1 MNQKRRLKKKGILY
15 TLSLT
20 LLSLT
25 LLSLAAVFM
34 FQSRSVEL
42 RYIDLSFAQKVSDLD
57 QSMKSILSE
66 AFLKKT
72 NLNFSVDG
80 NSMNIKET
88 MPRDLAGMDTL
99 MQTIK
104 DQGERDFPIL
114 TLDLASFQDRH
125 GLILQPQNINYV
137 QQDSNDIIVDPND
150 NLLSYNINLSF
161 TKNIISC
168 EILDSDQGNLKVD
181 VAITSPENSC
191 GFSRDDVKFLII
203 NIDLGGE
210 KPFLSIID
218 KGGLHLWST
227 AAVNSSISI
236 GMLPGVQEKHLEIPL
251 TVIINDTMQGF
262 YKESGVKLLLLS
274 NN

>member
-125 GLILQPQNINYV
+125 G
-137 QQDSNDIIVDPND
+137 
-150 NLLSYNINLSF
+150 
-161 TKNIISC
+161 
-168 EILDSDQGNLKVD
+168 
-181 VAITSPENSC
+181 
-191 GFSRDDVKFLII
+191 
-203 NIDLGGE
+203 
-210 KPFLSIID
+210 
-218 KGGLHLWST
+218 
-227 AAVNSSISI
+227 
-236 GMLPGVQEKHLEIPL
+236 
-251 TVIINDTMQGF
+251 
-262 YKESGVKLLLLS
+262 
-274 NN
+274 